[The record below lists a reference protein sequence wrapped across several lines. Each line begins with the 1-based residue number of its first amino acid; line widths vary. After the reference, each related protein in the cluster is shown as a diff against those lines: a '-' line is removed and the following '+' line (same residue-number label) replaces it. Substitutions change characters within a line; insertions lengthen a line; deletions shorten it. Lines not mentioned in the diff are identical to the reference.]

1 MFSAISLL
9 ITALVASAPPLEPLP
24 TLRSSE
30 RVSVTEIASD
40 EQPTI
45 LIVVAAQRL
54 RLTKAWE
61 LAIRE
66 SIGDVQIIRIA
77 ELKADAEIEAVRRKL
92 GRRIPAE
99 IDLLLDAGGN
109 WAQQLELDVNEPS
122 LLLLRSDRSVHLLA
136 RGRHSPERLDK
147 LLSALSADDAGRE
160 E

>member
-9 ITALVASAPPLEPLP
+9 ITALFAPAPPLEPLP

-99 IDLLLDAGGN
+99 IDLLLDAGGS

-122 LLLLRSDRSVHLLA
+122 LLLLRPDRSVHLLA